1 MVEKLNKSKS
11 YKEALEPGNLAGSTH
26 KEKNFDGL
34 EQLYVCYVCITVA
47 KILLLQTFISALYL
61 VIRYNA
67 SCVLVTEI

>member
-1 MVEKLNKSKS
+1 MQ
-11 YKEALEPGNLAGSTH
+11 PGKLAGSTY

-34 EQLYVCYVCITVA
+34 EQLYVCYDCITVA
-47 KILLLQTFISALYL
+47 KILLLQNFISALYL